1 MSNAAFPSYRPEYTA
16 VPLTHSDLEV
26 LGITVAASD
35 KPPTNK
41 PKPVRKARGTFT
53 DWLKTLQPL
62 VIHFLVTILIATFV
76 LFYIN
81 GNSFL
86 LDESTRRPLATLA
99 DGTQVPT
106 SQYILLQSDITTIVS
121 AMIVVLN
128 WAALGWATA
137 LYWRSSFLLMEKTG
151 LQRRDLKWITGSGV
165 IHPAGYFRYGFMSF
179 IGILLL
185 LTLVPQYS
193 SPLLTGSISWAPS
206 SMLAKISH
214 DIPTNL
220 SVTGFEPNITGF
232 DRVEW
237 WQNALLIQAA
247 GFSSMAWSQEI
258 EKGVFKRVLP
268 GASQLSIGT
277 IISNVTIPVFWV
289 SEIDWFTDKNEVYD
303 LIEGSMVDIPQ
314 YLLLMQGLSTFAL
327 YAESNNT
334 TDDPSSLVLTRM
346 RTVVMN
352 ASTTKKR
359 GGTSCSGANN
369 AIASRFPPNA
379 SLLWDSGWCFAA
391 ARITY
396 HMAAGECYNCP
407 ISSFST
413 VQNNS
418 AITLQP
424 DQIKFAAAPAM
435 QNITNNLNMFNTS
448 LPSLLNNPNDYI
460 TEVLS
465 RAYSG
470 AWTTVAET
478 TLGDSGIGTYFTDY
492 SPALPSLQARV
503 DLRRVYA
510 WLGLQFSVTVA
521 GIIFL
526 AVQSRSQYPLVG
538 DTRMTAFDL
547 DTGDAPKH
555 FPGLSKDRRLMRV
568 GPKEGGWKVVVDE
581 PRAHGD
587 GM

>member
-1 MSNAAFPSYRPEYTA
+1 MPNATFPSDQPEYTP
-16 VPLTHSDLEV
+16 VPLVHSDSGALSP
-26 LGITVAASD
+26 TVVASD
-35 KPPTNK
+35 KPPTNESK
-41 PKPVRKARGTFT
+41 LVRRKARGTFT

-62 VIHFLVTILIATFV
+62 VIHFLVTILITFLI

-86 LDESTRRPLATLA
+86 LDESTRRPLAKLA

-106 SQYILLQSDITTIVS
+106 SQYIPLQSDITTIVS

-137 LYWRSSFLLMEKTG
+137 LYWRSSFLLMEKIG
-151 LQRRDLKWITGSGV
+151 LQRRDLEWLTGSGV
-165 IHPAGYFRYGFMSF
+165 VHPAGYFRYGFMSL

-193 SPLLTGSISWAPS
+193 SPLLTGAISWAPS

-220 SVTGFEPNITGF
+220 SVTGFTPYTSDF
-232 DRVEW
+232 DHVDW

-247 GFSSMAWSQEI
+247 GFSSMAWTQEI

-268 GASQLSIGT
+268 GASQLSVGT

-289 SEIDWFTDKNEVYD
+289 SKIDWFTSDTDIYN
-303 LIEGSMVDIPQ
+303 LMEGSMINME
-314 YLLLMQGLSTFAL
+314 YRLLIQGWSTFAL
-327 YAESNNT
+327 YAESNDT
-334 TDDPSSLVLTRM
+334 TDDPSSLVLTRT
-346 RTVVMN
+346 RAVAMN
-352 ASTTKKR
+352 AFTNKKR
-359 GGTSCSGANN
+359 GGTDNSSCSVANN
-369 AIASRFPPNA
+369 TIASRFPPNT
-379 SLLWDSGWCFAA
+379 SFLRNSGWCFAA

-396 HMAAGECYNCP
+396 HMAAGECYNCQ

-413 VQNNS
+413 VKNNS

-424 DQIKFAAAPAM
+424 DQIKFRAAPAM
-435 QNITNNLNMFNTS
+435 INITNNLNMFNAS
-448 LPSLLNNPNDYI
+448 LPSPLNNANDYL

-470 AWTTVAET
+470 AWTTIAET
-478 TLGDSGIGTYFTDY
+478 SLGDAGAGTYFTNY
-492 SPALPSLQARV
+492 SPALSSLQARV

-510 WLGLQFSVTVA
+510 WLGLQLSATVV
-521 GIIFL
+521 GVVFL
-526 AVQSRSQYPLVG
+526 AIQSRSRYPLIG
-538 DTRMTAFDL
+538 DTSMTAFDL
-547 DTGDAPKH
+547 DTNDAPKSPH
-555 FPGLSKDRRLMRV
+555 GSSEDRRLMRL
-568 GPKEGGWKVVVDE
+568 GPKEDGWKVIV
-581 PRAHGD
+581 
-587 GM
+587 